1 MLSDVNFLLRTRS
14 LRAAHVAAAGPGTRR
29 NVYFERRGLETESEG
44 AHHMRWNH
52 PIIDADQ
59 HINEPLD
66 LWEEYLPKKFQ
77 DRRPRVVEFE
87 FAGRKQRG
95 WKFDADDKPTP
106 FLILNNG
113 AGISPL
119 EWANGAD
126 GYAQGR
132 KGAGDPVARISDMDI
147 DGVDAAVLFP
157 SYVMGGSRVYSKDA
171 AVQVACT
178 QAYNNWHSDFCSHDP
193 DRLWGLAMI
202 PMTGVDDAVTELKR
216 VRELAGIRGVL
227 LAAWPSGSITSPDH
241 AADER
246 FWAAAADLDL
256 PVIVHVGFFEG
267 LDPEAV
273 DDGPAGGSGQPP
285 DFISLGAMIRTGEF
299 MMPVLSN
306 LMAAGILDRHPGLRW
321 GMAEAG
327 AGWIPFF
334 LEQFD
339 QVWLHHRFGFGKS
352 SPSSAYRYP
361 PSELWCRQGFAA
373 MMRDKYAVAHWDDPA
388 LIDSLCWSSD
398 FPHTLTPWP
407 DSRLDIADQFGHLPE
422 EARRKFLYK
431 NAARLYGVKLAD

>member
-1 MLSDVNFLLRTRS
+1 
-14 LRAAHVAAAGPGTRR
+14 
-29 NVYFERRGLETESEG
+29 
-44 AHHMRWNH
+44 MRWNH
-52 PIIDADQ
+52 PVIDADQ

-66 LWEEYLPKKFQ
+66 LWEKYLPKQFQ
-77 DRRPRVVEFE
+77 DRGPRVVEFE
-87 FAGRKQRG
+87 FAGRRQRG
-95 WKFDADDKPTP
+95 WKFEASDKPTP
-106 FLILNNG
+106 FMIMTNG

-119 EWANGAD
+119 EWASGAD
-126 GYAQGR
+126 CYARGR
-132 KGAGDPVARISDMDI
+132 EGAWDPAARISDMDI

-157 SYVMGGSRVYSKDA
+157 SYVMSGSRVYSKDA

-193 DRLWGLAMI
+193 ARLWGLAMI
-202 PMTGVDDAVTELKR
+202 PMTGADDAVRELER

-227 LAAWPSGSITSPDH
+227 LAAWPNGSVTSPDQ
-241 AADER
+241 AVDER
-246 FWAAAADLDL
+246 FWAAAADLDM
-256 PVIVHVGFFEG
+256 PVIVHVGFFDG
-267 LDPEAV
+267 LDPEIA
-273 DDGPAGGSGQPP
+273 DDGPAGGGGKPS
-285 DFISLGAMIRTGEF
+285 DFISVGATTRAGEF

-306 LMAAGILDRHPGLRW
+306 LLAGGVLDRHPNLRW

-334 LEQFD
+334 LEQFE

-352 SPSSAYRYP
+352 SPSSAYRNP
-361 PSELWCRQGFAA
+361 PGELWCRQGFAA

-407 DSRLDIADQFGHLPE
+407 NSRLDIEDQFGHLPE
-422 EARRKFLYK
+422 EARQKFLYK
-431 NAARLYGVKLAD
+431 NAARLYGATLAA